1 MSEFIENK
9 YMIGI
14 KTKELNFKYLAGLA
28 IAINQMNLGSKPL
41 ALDLQEVETVT
52 EDFFTFIKN
61 FSQTSKLSL
70 VNISAELFTILNLRR
85 YDKNVRMYN
94 TELDYIQDKNELINR
109 QFQLV
114 K

>member
-1 MSEFIENK
+1 MSEFNENK

-28 IAINQMNLGSKPL
+28 VIINQINLESQPL

-61 FSQTSKLSL
+61 FSETTTLSL
-70 VNISAELFTILNLRR
+70 VNISAEIFAILNLRR
-85 YDKNVRMYN
+85 YDKNVRIYN
-94 TELDYIQDKNELINR
+94 TELDYLQNRNELINR
-109 QFQLV
+109 QLHLV

>member
-1 MSEFIENK
+1 MSQFCENK
-9 YMIGI
+9 YLIGI

-28 IAINQMNLGSKPL
+28 IVLNNMELNSQPIGF
-41 ALDLQEVETVT
+41 DLKEVESIT

-61 FSQTSKLSL
+61 FSETNVLSL
-70 VNISAELFTILNLRR
+70 VNISPEIFTILNLRR

-109 QFQLV
+109 QFSVV